1 MKTKNVIWFYPII
14 VIGFILY
21 LTNGCKKEGVPVI
34 TTTNV
39 SNITMT
45 TATCGGSMTVDEGST
60 VIACGVCWSTGMT
73 PSITDNKTSDVDNM
87 FSGVFSSNIIG
98 LNPSTKYF
106 IRAYATNNAG
116 TVYGEA
122 KSFTTLADQEKLEI
136 QNYRNDNPTLSFQL
150 KPSGLYYLDLII
162 GTGPVPVAHDTAY
175 VQYTGKF
182 LNGNVFDTNIGGA
195 DLVFPVVEGWLISG
209 FDEGITYM
217 REGGKA
223 VFLMPSKLAYG
234 SAGYYSIPGYTP
246 LLFEVNLVK
255 VKKR

>member
-87 FSGVFSSNIIG
+87 FTGVFSSSIID
-98 LNPSTKYF
+98 LNPGTKYF
-106 IRAYATNNAG
+106 LRAYATNN
-116 TVYGEA
+116 
-122 KSFTTLADQEKLEI
+122 
-136 QNYRNDNPTLSFQL
+136 
-150 KPSGLYYLDLII
+150 
-162 GTGPVPVAHDTAY
+162 TGPAPVTHDTAY
-175 VQYTGKF
+175 VHYTGKF
-182 LNGNVFDTNIGGA
+182 LNGSVFDTNAGGA
-195 DLVFPVVEGWLISG
+195 DLVFPVGEGVLVDG

-223 VFLMPSKLAYG
+223 LFFMPSKLAYG
-234 SAGYYSIPGYTP
+234 
-246 LLFEVNLVK
+246 
-255 VKKR
+255 